1 MRVADW
7 KIGNVK
13 IVPIVETDASK
24 VIQEIIPNATK
35 EEIFKIPWLR
45 PHFVDIEGNLKAVV
59 QAFVVDT
66 GKMRILIDACV
77 GNSKMRNEIPEWN
90 NLDTNFLGQLKNKGY
105 SPEMIGAVIC
115 THLHFD
121 HVGWNTMLINK
132 KWVPTFPKARYL
144 FVENEYNY
152 WKNVP
157 ESELADDHAGFR
169 DSVLPVFDAGLVE
182 LVDINHRLSNEIS
195 LIPTPGHTPAHVSV
209 LVRSGKEQAV
219 ITGDVFHH
227 PCQIARPNWM
237 SFDTDKKQALNS
249 RHAFL
254 ERFADTETLVI
265 GSHFASPAAGLLR
278 RDNGNFKLVVR

>member
-1 MRVADW
+1 MKIADW

-13 IVPIVETDASK
+13 IVPIVETDASR

-35 EEIFKIPWLR
+35 EEILKIPWLR
-45 PHFVDIEGNLKAVV
+45 PHFADIEGNLKAVV
-59 QAFVVDT
+59 QAFVIDT
-66 GKMRILIDACV
+66 GKMRVLIDACV
-77 GNSKMRNEIPEWN
+77 GNRKPRNEIAEWN
-90 NLDTNFLGQLKNKGY
+90 NLDTSFLGQLRDKGY
-105 SPEMIGAVIC
+105 NPEMIDVVTC

-121 HVGWNTMLINK
+121 HVGWNTMLVDE

-152 WKNVP
+152 WKANP

-169 DSVLPVFDAGLVE
+169 DSIMPVFDAGLAK
-182 LVDINHRLSNEIS
+182 LVDTDHKLSDEIF

-209 LVRSGKEQAV
+209 VVRSNKEQAV

-237 SFDTDKKQALNS
+237 SFDTDKEQALNS
-249 RHAFL
+249 RYAFL
-254 ERFADTETLVI
+254 ERFADTNTLVV
-265 GSHFASPAAGLLR
+265 GSHFASPAAGFLQ
-278 RDNGNFKLVVR
+278 RDNGSFKLVYA